1 MKKRIKIKANSSE
14 LILKVEASAAVAS
27 AGIANGRNVP
37 VVFVKSDENNRI
49 NNIIS
54 MHKTIKEGNCECS
67 WGVTNDNKN
76 AVLILDFKNPIE
88 QKIVLLFDIIKFGV
102 VVNQI
107 LYAQCL
113 WLMVGDEC
121 SKFSLCFDQER
132 IFIEV
137 PTGTFVTY
145 WNEIF
150 RNTYAKYLK
159 KAHNLPTKTAFEVFD
174 KMIKE
179 FELIKTIRI

>member
-1 MKKRIKIKANSSE
+1 MRLFLPLKFEYFIIEKLNLQKISHTA
-14 LILKVEASAAVAS
+14 LKVEASAAVAS

-88 QKIVLLFDIIKFGV
+88 QKIVLLFDIIKSR
-102 VVNQI
+102 I
-107 LYAQCL
+107 LCPIHLFDHFLHIKFLFYAL
-113 WLMVGDEC
+113 F
-121 SKFSLCFDQER
+121 SRHSLCFSQIKRPQD
-132 IFIEV
+132 FLNLKV
-137 PTGTFVTY
+137 FFVFTQY
-145 WNEIF
+145 
-150 RNTYAKYLK
+150 
-159 KAHNLPTKTAFEVFD
+159 
-174 KMIKE
+174 
-179 FELIKTIRI
+179 